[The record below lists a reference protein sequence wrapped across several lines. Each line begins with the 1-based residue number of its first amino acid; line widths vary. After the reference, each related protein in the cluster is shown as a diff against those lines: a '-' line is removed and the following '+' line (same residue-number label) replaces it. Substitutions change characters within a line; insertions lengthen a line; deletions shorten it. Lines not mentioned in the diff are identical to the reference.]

1 MKNFRRALILLTL
14 FFLPCFI
21 HPVLAFPAKDC
32 QLIIDSEYT
41 KVVREAIRGA
51 QKSVQMMMFEAS
63 FYQKYPNTPSNLL
76 IQELIVARKRGVK
89 VEVILEQGESTDRTS
104 QRNVLTGKMLAK
116 EGVEVTFDPP
126 TLTTHTKLLVI
137 DSETVILGST
147 NWTYSAL
154 TKNHEVSVLIRSP
167 EMAKALADYFAKV
180 KASGSKTK

>member
-89 VEVILEQGESTDRTS
+89 VEVID
-104 QRNVLTGKMLAK
+104 
-116 EGVEVTFDPP
+116 
-126 TLTTHTKLLVI
+126 TLFI
-137 DSETVILGST
+137 I
-147 NWTYSAL
+147 
-154 TKNHEVSVLIRSP
+154 
-167 EMAKALADYFAKV
+167 
-180 KASGSKTK
+180 

>member
-1 MKNFRRALILLTL
+1 LI
-14 FFLPCFI
+14 
-21 HPVLAFPAKDC
+21 A
-32 QLIIDSEYT
+32 
-41 KVVREAIRGA
+41 
-51 QKSVQMMMFEAS
+51 
-63 FYQKYPNTPSNLL
+63 
-76 IQELIVARKRGVK
+76 ARKRGVK
-89 VEVILEQGESTDRTS
+89 VAVILEQGESTDRTS

>member
-1 MKNFRRALILLTL
+1 MKIFSRVGTPLALIL
-14 FFLPCFI
+14 FLISSPTT
-21 HPVLAFPAKDC
+21 LAFPAKDC
-32 QLIIDSEYT
+32 QLILDSEYT

-63 FYQKYPNTPSNLL
+63 YYQRYPDTPSNLL
-76 IQELIVARKRGVK
+76 IRELIAARKRGVK
-89 VEVILEQGESTDRTS
+89 VAVILEQGESTDRTS